1 MARYGLGDTYK
12 GGFGNG
18 ISIPKEGN
26 DGKEYCPRRVH
37 ARHGFCCE
45 EHQSKYNNNREL
57 INLVEVVEE
66 EVDSGRMEGVEL
78 FFITNNSVAE
88 SVYYWGNSSG
98 KDIFELMLQ
107 LV

>member
-1 MARYGLGDTYK
+1 MEYG
-12 GGFGNG
+12 
-18 ISIPKEGN
+18 
-26 DGKEYCPRRVH
+26 PRRVH
-37 ARHGFCCE
+37 ARHGVWCE
-45 EHQSKYNNNREL
+45 EHKNKTSNNRKL
-57 INLVEVVEE
+57 RNMVEVAEE
-66 EVDSGRMEGVEL
+66 EVEASRMEGVEL